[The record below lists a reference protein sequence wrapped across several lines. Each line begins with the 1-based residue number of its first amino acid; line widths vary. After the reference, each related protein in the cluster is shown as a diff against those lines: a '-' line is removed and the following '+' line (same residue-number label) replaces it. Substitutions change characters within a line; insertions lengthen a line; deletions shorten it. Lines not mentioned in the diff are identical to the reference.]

1 MTNNFII
8 SYYKVSLVDNTIDIL
23 VETLTGKTIPL
34 KVDSDETIENV
45 KVMIRDKEG
54 VPLNQQHLI
63 FMTTQ
68 LDDRCRLSKYN
79 ISENSTLQL
88 LLSHK
93 GKNVFVIF
101 TCFYIYCYNVYVS
114 YSNPALKPHSSFVN
128 IA

>member
-1 MTNNFII
+1 M
-8 SYYKVSLVDNTIDIL
+8 
-23 VETLTGKTIPL
+23 ETLTGKTIPL
-34 KVDSDETIENV
+34 KVDSDERIENV
-45 KVMIRDKEG
+45 KVMILDKEG
-54 VPLNQQHLI
+54 IPLDQQHLI

-101 TCFYIYCYNVYVS
+101 ICFYIYCYSVYVS